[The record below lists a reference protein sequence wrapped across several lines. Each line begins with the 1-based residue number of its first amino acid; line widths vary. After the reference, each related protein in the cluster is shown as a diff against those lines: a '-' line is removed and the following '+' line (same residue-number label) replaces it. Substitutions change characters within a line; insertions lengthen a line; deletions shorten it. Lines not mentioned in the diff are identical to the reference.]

1 MTLPLS
7 KAVSAP
13 VPAPDDYVLPNRLT
27 RDHASRGPRFGD
39 DVWDLGDFF
48 PRTEASGRIDFL
60 RFEAG
65 LHRQTAKEFLY
76 SRLRRRTG
84 RTHHPMKPTAAP
96 TQCTRLVSLF
106 QDLRSVGV
114 RRLQDAEAGHLET
127 LVTRWEAQG
136 PHAVV
141 SKVNLLK
148 HLSAHGPFLSG
159 DRLAIVPWPH
169 RSAKQVAKV
178 KTQRENSTPRIP
190 EEIMRPLLSAA
201 LFYVQVA
208 SRDLLAAQALLEHLR
223 EEQSKSDFVPGR
235 TRERLDAFI
244 AERRALG
251 RGMPALPIEFRGVC
265 SADVVDGVVQAPN
278 LRMTALLIR
287 AHHVRHLRREIE
299 AAGRD
304 LGWEAGGLAV
314 PMSEWPGSGLP
325 WRSELS
331 AAALVG
337 ELVHLR
343 TACWI
348 VIAYLS
354 GMRDVEVRELGRECA
369 FTEPGSDGRTR
380 YKIKGRVFKGRR
392 LTGDEAEWVVLDVVH
407 QAVGVLKQINDDPT
421 HLFGTWIGEKA
432 GYGLFSDV
440 TLRLKNFQQHL
451 NDLFGAQ
458 DDPYIPLPL
467 VDEYAEDETADDAE
481 LGQEAADETGDDAGT
496 GPVRPWW
503 FDTRQFRRTL
513 AWHIAHQPFGIVAGT
528 RQYKH
533 NAFAIFEGYAGTSA
547 SGFADEVASEK
558 AVALLDYV
566 EDLYHDHN
574 EGGRS
579 AGGAAGRVAADFD
592 RIRAELGDLPGTVAS
607 PERLRAA
614 LRHLTRTLHPGILN
628 DCFHHAATAVCGKR
642 AKSLGRPLPMLNA
655 CLACPNARRS
665 AVHLPRMAQARDLAA
680 EEFAHTDTVP
690 KLQRIAIEEH
700 LSTLT
705 QLIAELRDD
714 EGASA

>member
-7 KAVSAP
+7 KTAST
-13 VPAPDDYVLPNRLT
+13 PAPDDYVLPNRLT
-27 RDHASRGPRFGD
+27 RDHACRGPRFGD
-39 DVWDLGDFF
+39 DVWDLGEFF
-48 PRTEASGRIDFL
+48 PRTAASGRIDFL

-65 LHRQTAKEFLY
+65 LHRQTAKEFIY

-84 RTHHPMKPTAAP
+84 RTHGPMKPTSAP
-96 TQCTRLVSLF
+96 AQCTRLVSLF
-106 QDLRSVGV
+106 RDLREVGI
-114 RRLQDAEAGHLET
+114 RRLQDVEAGHLEA
-127 LVTRWEAQG
+127 LVARWEAQG

-148 HLSAHGPFLSG
+148 HLSGHGPFLTG

-169 RSAKQVAKV
+169 RSAKQVAKLE
-178 KTQRENSTPRIP
+178 TQRENSTPRIP

-208 SRDLLAAQALLEHLR
+208 SRDLLAARALLERLR
-223 EEQSKSDFVPGR
+223 EEQPKNDIELVQ
-235 TRERLDAFI
+235 TRGRLDAFI

-251 RGMPALPIEFRGVC
+251 RGMPALPIEYRGRS
-265 SADVVDGVVQAPN
+265 SAAVVDGVVQAPN
-278 LRMTALLIR
+278 MRMTAMLIG
-287 AHHVRHLRREIE
+287 AHRVRRLRREIE
-299 AAGRD
+299 AAGKE
-304 LGWEAGGLAV
+304 LGWEEGGLAI
-314 PMSEWPGSGLP
+314 PMSRWPDSGLP

-331 AAALVG
+331 AASLAS

-354 GMRDVEVRELGRECA
+354 GMRDMEVRELGRECA
-369 FTEPGSDGRTR
+369 FTEPGADGRTR
-380 YKIKGRVFKGRR
+380 YKIKGRVFKGRK

-407 QAVGVLKQINDDPT
+407 QAAGVLKRVNDDPT
-421 HLFGTWIGEKA
+421 HLFGTWIGEKI

-440 TLRLKNFQQHL
+440 SLRLNNFQQHL
-451 NDLFGAQ
+451 NELFGVQ
-458 DDPYIPLPL
+458 SEPYIPLPL
-467 VDEYAEDETADDAE
+467 VDECTDEEAVDDAE
-481 LGQEAADETGDDAGT
+481 LDQEAADDAGT
-496 GPVRPWW
+496 GLVRPWW

-513 AWHIAHQPFGIVAGT
+513 AWHIAHQPFGVVAGT

-558 AVALLDYV
+558 AGALLDYV

-579 AGGAAGRVAADFD
+579 AGGAASRVAVDFD

-628 DCFHHAATAVCGKR
+628 DCFHHAETAVCGKR

-665 AVHLPRMAQARDLAA
+665 SVHLPGMARARDLAA
-680 EEFAHTDTVP
+680 EEFACADNVP
-690 KLQRIAIEEH
+690 TFQRIAIEEH

-705 QLIAELRDD
+705 QLIVELRDE
-714 EGASA
+714 EGMPA